1 MKLHIPPPGTPI
13 EELDTP
19 CLLLDLD
26 ALEHN
31 IGVMANYYRNRA
43 AKLRPH
49 IKNHKSPAIAH
60 MQIRAGGTVG
70 GVCAAKVSEA
80 EVMVHAG
87 IPQVL
92 IANQIVAQ
100 GKIARLMALA
110 KDADMLVACDDPQN
124 ASALSA
130 GATASGSRLGV
141 VVEVDT
147 QMGRCGVRS
156 IEEGVR
162 LAEIIHRL
170 PGITFRG
177 IMSHQNFTPTGE
189 EETRVLEGRRII
201 QKVLDLRQAL
211 EERGLPVEI
220 VSTGE
225 TWSYDVAGDMPGV
238 TEIQAGTY
246 VLMDTGYSHMSEFRH
261 AVKVLGTVVSAPRP
275 GAAVGDVGIKAIG
288 TSKGLPSVE
297 NIEGITVASLHA
309 EHTMLRLGHGAHL
322 RPGDKFTLIPAQQD
336 ILVSRWDQ
344 YTAVRRGRVEAVWDI
359 SARGCFH

>member
-162 LAEIIHRL
+162 LAEIIHKL

-189 EETRVLEGRRII
+189 EETRVLEGRHII

-297 NIEGITVASLHA
+297 NIEGITVAALHA

-322 RPGDKFTLIPAQQD
+322 HPGDKFTLIPAQQD

>member
-80 EVMVHAG
+80 EVMVQAG

-92 IANQIVAQ
+92 IANQIVAR

-297 NIEGITVASLHA
+297 NIEGITVAALHA